1 MQATQVCFH
10 DVLTVAKN
18 VCILGGNSLLTRQH
32 DPGLINND
40 IGLSNLCTS
49 FLSDRE

>member
-1 MQATQVCFH
+1 MCFH